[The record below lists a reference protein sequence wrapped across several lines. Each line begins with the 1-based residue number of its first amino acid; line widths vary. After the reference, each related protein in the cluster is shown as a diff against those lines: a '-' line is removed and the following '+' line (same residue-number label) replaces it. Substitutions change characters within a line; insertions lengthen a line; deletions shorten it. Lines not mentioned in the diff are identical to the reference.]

1 MYQLTSTLV
10 NPGWP
15 RYRSGMTAYPDDK
28 STERVATVHDEIAVD
43 RHAEIPIG
51 VQIAWALRS
60 RIADGCLPAGS
71 RLPTLREL
79 AETTGV
85 NVNTIRA
92 VYQRLEQERLI
103 ESRQGSGTF
112 VCEHGERGTVVGSIA
127 ALAASEAQSQ
137 GVDPR
142 SVAAALYTSSSAPG
156 MPADEALA
164 RRHSLRGQIAALE
177 RAVTELESRH
187 PKLARADR
195 RMATR
200 SGPALLDSVA
210 LEEVRLQLLRRLV
223 VLQAAIDEDAIAAQ
237 GASAARGARARSSAR
252 REPAKRAS
260 IEAPLA
266 EPPKAPAKGRATKP
280 GRPTGRPATA

>member
-1 MYQLTSTLV
+1 MAS
-10 NPGWP
+10 
-15 RYRSGMTAYPDDK
+15 YPDDK
-28 STERVATVHDEIAVD
+28 ARDPAASLHDEIAVD
-43 RHAEIPIG
+43 RHAEVPIG

-60 RIADGCLPAGS
+60 RIADGRLPSGS

-112 VCEHGERGTVVGSIA
+112 VSEHGERVTVVGSIA

-142 SVAAALYTSSSAPG
+142 SVAAALYSASSAAG
-156 MPADEALA
+156 TPADEALA
-164 RRHSLRGQIAALE
+164 RRHSLRAQIATLE

-187 PKLARADR
+187 PTLAAAKR
-195 RMATR
+195 RQAPG
-200 SGPALLDSVA
+200 SGPVLLDSA
-210 LEEVRLQLLRRLV
+210 TLEEVRAQLLRRLV
-223 VLQAAIDEDAIAAQ
+223 ALQAAIDEDAIAAQ
-237 GASAARGARARSSAR
+237 GARASGVAPGRSPARHLRAARAGAQAGA
-252 REPAKRAS
+252 AK
-260 IEAPLA
+260 PG
-266 EPPKAPAKGRATKP
+266 KAPAQAGVTKP
-280 GRPTGRPATA
+280 GR